1 MRVVSWLFS
10 RILWDQIKLHL
21 SGMLVDFCRKE
32 KELLSYVY
40 EAILP
45 LLMLE
50 HQQDKKGWLM
60 NNDTIVDE
68 WVYNRN
74 QLFRLVG
81 NHKLGKSNF
90 MTTELS
96 RCVTNSSSNLTNISD
111 DSKRYLSFI
120 EFSSFEASLVT
131 LLSMPKGRTYLIPG
145 CYPFI
150 VKVQKDYLEEF
161 PIEENRYS
169 VLKFNSLN
177 RFSREREGSCV
188 RFPVTDNKRKLFQFE
203 CASASISPNL
213 HTTECYDED
222 KIVTRADHIDVKISE
237 CAIGENLI
245 HECTRYSAKKHSMF
259 GTAAAFITKGYGDNN
274 FLCCHACQQSYAIL
288 KVHDPAIYRCK

>member
-1 MRVVSWLFS
+1 
-10 RILWDQIKLHL
+10 
-21 SGMLVDFCRKE
+21 MLVDLCRKE
-32 KELLSYVY
+32 KELPSYVY

-68 WVYNRN
+68 RVYNRN
-74 QLFRLVG
+74 QLFHLIG

-90 MTTELS
+90 MTAELS
-96 RCVTNSSSNLTNISD
+96 RCVSNSSSNLMSISD
-111 DSKRYLSFI
+111 DSKRYLTLI
-120 EFSSFEASLVT
+120 GYSSFESSLVS
-131 LLSMPKGRTYLIPG
+131 LVSMLKGRTYLIPE

-150 VKVQKDYLEEF
+150 VKVQKGYLEEF

-169 VLKFNSLN
+169 ILQFNSRN
-177 RFSREREGSCV
+177 HFSREREGSCV

-213 HTTECYDED
+213 HTTECYNED
-222 KIVTRADHIDVKISE
+222 KIVTRADHVDVKISE

-245 HECTRYSAKKHSMF
+245 HECTRSSAQKLSMF
-259 GTAAAFITKGYGDNN
+259 GTAATFIIEDYGDNN
-274 FLCCHACQQSYAIL
+274 FLCCHACQQSNAIL
-288 KVHDPAIYRCK
+288 KVHDPQIH

>member
-1 MRVVSWLFS
+1 MDFS

-74 QLFRLVG
+74 QLFRLIG
-81 NHKLGKSNF
+81 NHKLGKSNL
-90 MTTELS
+90 MTAELS
-96 RCVTNSSSNLTNISD
+96 RCVSNSSSNLMSISD
-111 DSKRYLSFI
+111 DSKRYLTFI
-120 EFSSFEASLVT
+120 GYSSFESSLV
-131 LLSMPKGRTYLIPG
+131 LLVSMPKGRTYLIIE

-150 VKVQKDYLEEF
+150 VKVQKGYLEEF

-169 VLKFNSLN
+169 VLQFNSRN
-177 RFSREREGSCV
+177 HFSREREGSCV

-203 CASASISPNL
+203 CVSASISSNL

-222 KIVTRADHIDVKISE
+222 KIDTRADHVDVKISE
-237 CAIGENLI
+237 CTIGEHLI
-245 HECTRYSAKKHSMF
+245 HESTRSSAKRHSMF
-259 GTAAAFITKGYGDNN
+259 GTAAAFFLEGYGDNI

-288 KVHDPAIYRCK
+288 KVHDPQIH